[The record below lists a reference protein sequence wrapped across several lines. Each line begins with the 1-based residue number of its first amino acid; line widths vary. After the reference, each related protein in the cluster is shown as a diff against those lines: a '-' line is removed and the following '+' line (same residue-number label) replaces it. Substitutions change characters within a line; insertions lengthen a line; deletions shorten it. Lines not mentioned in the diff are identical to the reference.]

1 MNSHPTLRLALLAG
15 FGSMHVSTP
24 VHAQEAGYFYGG
36 VSLGEARAR
45 IDQERITAGLRA
57 DGLDVTSFKTDERS
71 PSGRLF
77 GGYQLNR
84 NLGLEAGVFDLGR
97 YSFSARTSP
106 DGSLDGRI
114 KLQGLSLDLVGTLP
128 LGERFA
134 LLGRVGAQVAWA
146 RDRFS
151 GSGAV
156 GVTNPN
162 PRERA
167 VNPKVGVGLQY
178 ELNRNLLI
186 RGEAERYRVNDAVGN
201 RGDVNVFSV
210 SLVIPFGRAPA
221 PSMAA
226 APAYEPPAP
235 RPVLSSPPP
244 TPEPAP
250 APAPAPIAQA
260 PIAQAPV
267 APAPA
272 PVAPERKRVSLSA
285 EALFAPNRFT
295 LTPEGRTALDRFA
308 TEARSTSFDLI
319 IVEGHADRL
328 GKRAYNQ
335 RLSERRAKAVN
346 AYLVA
351 NGGLPAAKISAV
363 GKGEDNP
370 VTKASDCVGNKP
382 SARLIACLQPD
393 RRVKV
398 ELTGTR

>member
-1 MNSHPTLRLALLAG
+1 MISYPTLRLALLAA
-15 FGSMHVSTP
+15 FGSMSVSTL

-36 VSLGEARAR
+36 ASLGEARAR
-45 IDQERITAGLRA
+45 IDQERITARLRA

-71 PSGRLF
+71 VSGRLF
-77 GGYQLNR
+77 GGYQFNR

-97 YSFSARTSP
+97 YSFAARTAP

-114 KLQGLSLDLVGTLP
+114 RLQGLSLDLVGTLP
-128 LGERFA
+128 LGERFS

-146 RDRFS
+146 RDRFNA
-151 GSGAV
+151 SGAV

-167 VNPKVGVGLQY
+167 TNPKVGVGLQY

-221 PSMAA
+221 PAPIMAA

-235 RPVLSSPPP
+235 RPVLPSPPP
-244 TPEPAP
+244 APEPAP
-250 APAPAPIAQA
+250 APAPAPA
-260 PIAQAPV
+260 PLAQAPV
-267 APAPA
+267 APPPPPA
-272 PVAPERKRVSLSA
+272 APERKRISLSA
-285 EALFAPNRFT
+285 ELLFAFNRST
-295 LTPEGRTALDRFA
+295 LTPDGRAALDRFA
-308 TEARSTSFDLI
+308 AEARSTSFDLI

-328 GKRAYNQ
+328 GRRASNQ
-335 RLSERRAKAVN
+335 RMSERRAKAVN

-351 NGGLPAAKISAV
+351 NGGLPAAKISTV
-363 GKGEDNP
+363 GKGEDSP
-370 VTKASDCVGNKP
+370 VTKASDCVGNRP
-382 SARLIACLQPD
+382 NARLIACLQPD

-398 ELTGTR
+398 EATGTR